1 MRTDSMASAPRRC
14 AARLAGLGIFAAVFA
29 VPQVASAADVY
40 VARPITL
47 PRFDWAFDFG
57 LGVGHAETG
66 GRFPNTYTGPG
77 LNFEM
82 AVAVTDAIELGLRG
96 GVRLNDDARFVGADR
111 YGRLFDTV
119 TYGTGIDTFS
129 NPEFR
134 ITGAIVHAPV
144 VEIALEGRVVLP
156 FEHNTKFGGLFGVP
170 FLFHIPPIMRL
181 DLGFYLGDFFYDP
194 NRPFFVIPARFWFQ
208 VSERVWLGPI
218 TQLQHVP
225 ATNDLFFL
233 LGFGLGVQLH
243 RIVDFKTQF
252 YFPEVNRDPGARE
265 WGLGAGIQV
274 RIE

>member
-1 MRTDSMASAPRRC
+1 MRTNPKGGRARRT
-14 AARLAGLGIFAAVFA
+14 AAALGVFAAILA
-29 VPQVASAADVY
+29 IPEAALAADVY

-57 LGVGHAETG
+57 LGIAHADRG
-66 GRFPNTYTGPG
+66 GRFQNSYTGPG

-82 AVAVTDAIELGLRG
+82 AVGITSAIELGFRG
-96 GVRLNDDARFVGADR
+96 GVRLNNDGRFIRADN
-111 YGRLFDTV
+111 YGRLYDTV
-119 TYGTGIDTFS
+119 TFGTGGDTFS

-134 ITGAIVHAPV
+134 ITGAIVHAQV
-144 VEIALEGRVVLP
+144 VEIALEGRVLLP
-156 FEHNTKFGGLFGVP
+156 FEAGTRFGGLFGVP

-194 NRPFFVIPARFWFQ
+194 NYPFFVIPARFWFQ
-208 VSERVWLGPI
+208 VSDRVWLGPI
-218 TQLQHVP
+218 TQLTHVP
-225 ATNDLFFL
+225 ATNTANFL

-252 YFPEVNRDPGARE
+252 YFPAINEAQGARDF
-265 WGLGAGIQV
+265 GVGAGVQI